1 MIVYLDNCCFNRPF
15 DDQQQLRIRLEA
27 EAKLRIQEAVRS
39 GDLELAWS
47 CILDFENEN
56 NPFLDRRES
65 IREWRR
71 YAKTDCVENLT
82 VKSMAESL
90 RQKGLRKIDALHVAC
105 AIHSGCDSFITT
117 DDGILNKS
125 ETINDIT
132 IDDPIGFIKKE
143 LS

>member
-1 MIVYLDNCCFNRPF
+1 MIIYLDNCCFNRPF

-47 CILDFENEN
+47 YILDFENES
-56 NPFLDRRES
+56 NPFLDRRERT
-65 IREWRR
+65 REWRR
-71 YAKTDCVENLT
+71 YAKTDCVENLAI
-82 VKSMAESL
+82 KSMAESL

-105 AIHSGCDSFITT
+105 AIHAGCDYFITT
-117 DDGILNKS
+117 DDRILNKS

>member
-105 AIHSGCDSFITT
+105 AIHAGCDYFITT
-117 DDGILNKS
+117 DDRILNKS